1 MRLINA
7 LAIGIVVFSVA
18 LGAGLGLLVHG
29 DQPHGQFFRFET
41 FAVQTINPTK
51 CSTIPQTYDNWLGI
65 NVIGNRTA
73 MAFQS
78 ITVFST
84 GQNIRIDVPLSN
96 TAFAEYLVTN
106 STFETIIVPLPNYF
120 SPGNVLTLSLTYSIA
135 NFPPTSQT
143 LAETPILQGTI
154 SC

>member
-7 LAIGIVVFSVA
+7 LAIGIVIFSIA
-18 LGAGLGLLVHG
+18 LGGGLGLLVQG
-29 DQPHGQFFRFET
+29 DQPHDQFFRFEA
-41 FAVQTINPTK
+41 FALHTSSPTK

-65 NVIGNRTA
+65 NVIGNRTG

-96 TAFAEYLVTN
+96 TAFAEYLATN
-106 STFETIIVPLPNYF
+106 STFESIIVPLPNYF
-120 SPGNVLTLSLTYSIA
+120 TPGNVLTLSLTYSIT

-143 LAETPILQGTI
+143 LAETPILQGI
-154 SC
+154 VNC